1 MKILWDEPKRQ
12 SNIAKHDLDFADL
25 TDEFF
30 EAATIK
36 PVHSNRE
43 MAVGELK
50 GVKIVAVIYKTL
62 GSEAVSVISM
72 RPASKKERDR

>member
-1 MKILWDEPKRQ
+1 MLGSGSE
-12 SNIAKHDLDFADL
+12 
-25 TDEFF
+25 
-30 EAATIK
+30 
-36 PVHSNRE
+36 RE